1 MYNQCTLNV
10 TLYYGSKIIIFLE
23 NLLLGLT
30 GSGAE
35 NSFHSILPVT
45 QLYSLVY
52 EHFILFDRLN
62 LKKASKLMFMSLFY
76 YRILLD
82 MYFSFDLP
90 RNKFSK
96 KNHF

>member
-23 NLLLGLT
+23 NFLLGLT

-35 NSFHSILPVT
+35 NLFHSILPVT

-52 EHFILFDRLN
+52 EHFILFDRLK
-62 LKKASKLMFMSLFY
+62 LKKASKLMFMPLFY
-76 YRILLD
+76 YRILLV
-82 MYFSFDLP
+82 F
-90 RNKFSK
+90 
-96 KNHF
+96 